1 MNTNNS
7 SKIDVDFVLKD
18 KDWCSKRVAT
28 TDYISGGG
36 GDREAA
42 DLLLHDTEK
51 YKHKYIL
58 TSSSLFQNGKNGR
71 MEPI

>member
-28 TDYISGGG
+28 TDYISGGD

-42 DLLLHDTEK
+42 DLLLHK
-51 YKHKYIL
+51 YRKV
-58 TSSSLFQNGKNGR
+58 
-71 MEPI
+71 